1 MASCQQ
7 SVEELFGAAL
17 ECPPEERGAL
27 LDRCCANAPELRR
40 LVEELLLANSQA
52 GSFLEKPHPAL
63 LQARLAAPAAHEI
76 VMIPAAQASPRGRF
90 EPGQVIAGRFTVVRF
105 LACGGMGEVY
115 EVSDGF
121 LQGVH
126 VALKLILPA
135 LATNHSATHRFEQEV
150 LLARKVNHPNLCPIY
165 DISLCHDP
173 APPFLFLTM
182 KLLEGET
189 LAARL
194 RRPAPFTVSDHLAIA
209 CQLTSGLAAIHSAGV
224 IHRDIKPNNVMLL
237 EGAAELR
244 LSLMDFGLARLHE
257 AEATALTQSNLA
269 GTPGYL
275 APELYLGHAPAQAT
289 DLYALGVVL
298 HQVLTGC
305 LPLTNRETLAIEPA
319 PSLALAECPVT
330 LRLAVN
336 ELLAP
341 EPKRRCLAF
350 ERLHAWFGLGPS
362 ALLHLAA
369 SNPASGPASHPAP
382 DANAS
387 AASGAGSSAASDPHP
402 DAALNPN
409 SPENGAWN
417 DHGSAARNTARTGSG
432 NAARTDSGNA
442 AWTNSGNAA
451 ANAHWP
457 AHANAPGNA
466 PGLVPWNA
474 AANAHSLA
482 NSNGLAGPAHVPLAS
497 PAASS
502 APEPRRSRRA
512 FLVTGSLAAASLAGV
527 ALLGRDRLFPS
538 IPDLIPE
545 SIPDL
550 IEDSIADLLHP
561 LPHKRFV
568 ALLHWPPS
576 PDPTLKAMLSGVI
589 DAIAGELARAEAH
602 DRDLFVSAQR
612 TDAPLLTPA
621 QLNEVRESLGAN
633 LILAA
638 SATSSSK
645 LPGNS
650 PGNLPSN
657 SPDGSPGKSPDGS
670 PASSEANSKKDSPI
684 PMQGDREPHSEKD
697 QIELTLRVLTPSL
710 GEPLRQI
717 RLRIPRDRQS
727 ELSERAVQAAARLLN
742 VTRYSPDDQRSRPG
756 TDSAEALAA
765 YQSAQALRKQ
775 PNDTGLDAAI
785 EKYKQALD
793 LDPRYAAAYAR
804 LARAYFHLYNLH
816 RDPAALALA
825 RANCQSALKFEPGSV
840 EASLVL
846 AWVLERSGDLDGAL
860 REIKRALLLDPF
872 DSNTLVSQGAFY
884 ADLARWSDAEA
895 AYAAA
900 VRMRPNRWLGHHELA
915 VILSRQGKYGQA
927 LTEFQSATLVNAYNA
942 QASADL
948 GYTYLQLGRLSEAVL
963 QCRKSYA
970 LRPNVQAALALA
982 EVYRVRGSYQ
992 QAIDFAKSALR
1003 LETSDPEAWVQLAD
1017 CYSSSPSG
1025 RLEAVKAYTRA
1036 RDLQHEQ
1043 LQIEPKDG
1051 PGWMRLALCQ
1061 AKTTNL
1067 KSILPM
1073 VAQAESLHADD
1084 LLSQLSKTRILAI
1097 IGRGREALDTLA
1109 RCAER
1114 GATAFQL
1121 ATLPD
1126 IEAVRQ
1132 DPLYRSKVGSK
1143 SVFDKTELQER
1154 S

>member
-90 EPGQVIAGRFTVVRF
+90 EPGQIIAGRFTVVRF

-194 RRPAPFTVSDHLAIA
+194 RRQAPFTVSDHLAIA

-237 EGAAELR
+237 EGTAELR

-402 DAALNPN
+402 DAALHPN
-409 SPENGAWN
+409 APENGAWN
-417 DHGSAARNTARTGSG
+417 DHGSAARS
-432 NAARTDSGNA
+432 AAPTDAGNA

-466 PGLVPWNA
+466 PGLVPRNA
-474 AANAHSLA
+474 AANAHSPA
-482 NSNGLAGPAHVPLAS
+482 NSNGLAGPAHAPLAS

-638 SATSSSK
+638 SGASLGGS
-645 LPGNS
+645 
-650 PGNLPSN
+650 PSN
-657 SPDGSPGKSPDGS
+657 TNSSPSHPTKDAQGHPQGGSGP
-670 PASSEANSKKDSPI
+670 DSP
-684 PMQGDREPHSEKD
+684 HD

-710 GEPLRQI
+710 GKPLREI
-717 RLRIPRDRQS
+717 RLRILRDRQS

-742 VTRYSPDDQRSRPG
+742 VTRYTPDDQRSRPS

-765 YQSAQALRKQ
+765 YQSAEALRKQ

-785 EKYKQALD
+785 EKYKQAVEI
-793 LDPRYAAAYAR
+793 DPRYAAAYAR

-900 VRMRPNRWLGHHELA
+900 VRMRPNSWLGHHELA

-1017 CYSSSPSG
+1017 CYSSSPVG
-1025 RLEAVKAYTRA
+1025 RVEAVKAYTRA
-1036 RDLQHEQ
+1036 RDLQQEQ
-1043 LQIEPKDG
+1043 LQVEPKDG

-1067 KSILPM
+1067 KPILPM
-1073 VAQAESLHADD
+1073 VVQAESLHADD
-1084 LLSQLSKTRILAI
+1084 LLSQLLKTRILAI
-1097 IGRGREALDTLA
+1097 IGHGHEALDTLA

-1126 IEAVRQ
+1126 VEVVRRN
-1132 DPLYRSKVGSK
+1132 PLYRSTLGSK
-1143 SVFDKTELQER
+1143 AVFDNAELQER

>member
-40 LVEELLLANSQA
+40 LVEELLLANAQA

-90 EPGQVIAGRFTVVRF
+90 EPGQIIAGRFTVVRF

-135 LATNHSATHRFEQEV
+135 LAANDSATHRFEQEV

-165 DISLCHDP
+165 DISLCQDP

-194 RRPAPFTVSDHLAIA
+194 RRQAPFTVSDHLAIA
-209 CQLTSGLAAIHSAGV
+209 CQLTSGLTAIHAAGV

-237 EGAAELR
+237 EGTAELR

-275 APELYLGHAPAQAT
+275 APELYLGHAPSQAT

-330 LRLAVN
+330 LRLAVA

-369 SNPASGPASHPAP
+369 SNPASRPASHPAP

-402 DAALNPN
+402 DAALHPN
-409 SPENGAWN
+409 SPENGARN
-417 DHGSAARNTARTGSG
+417 DHGSAAQNPARTDSG
-432 NAARTDSGNA
+432 NVASTDSGNA
-442 AWTNSGNAA
+442 AWTGSGNAAPTDAGNAA

-457 AHANAPGNA
+457 AHANAPGTA

-474 AANAHSLA
+474 AANAHSPA
-482 NSNGLAGPAHVPLAS
+482 NSNGLAGPAHAPLAS

-576 PDPTLKAMLSGVI
+576 PDPTLKALLSGVI

-612 TDAPLLTPA
+612 TDVPLLTPA

-638 SATSSSK
+638 SGASLGGSPSNTNS
-645 LPGNS
+645 S
-650 PGNLPSN
+650 PGHPTKDAQGH
-657 SPDGSPGKSPDGS
+657 PQGGSGP
-670 PASSEANSKKDSPI
+670 DSP
-684 PMQGDREPHSEKD
+684 HD

-710 GEPLRQI
+710 GAPLREI

-742 VTRYSPDDQRSRPG
+742 VTRYTPDDQRSRPS

-765 YQSAQALRKQ
+765 YQSAEALRKQ

-785 EKYKQALD
+785 EKYKQALE
-793 LDPRYAAAYAR
+793 LDPRYAAAYAG
-804 LARAYFHLYNLH
+804 LARAYFRFYSVHG
-816 RDPAALALA
+816 DAAALVLA
-825 RANCQSALKFEPGSV
+825 RANCQSALTYDPNSV
-840 EASLVL
+840 EAHMAL
-846 AWVLERSGDLDGAL
+846 AWVLERSGDTDGAS
-860 REIKRALLLDPF
+860 REIAKALSLDPA
-872 DSNTLVSQGAFY
+872 NPGTLLSQARFY
-884 ADLARWSDAEA
+884 ANAGRWQEAEA
-895 AYAAA
+895 TFSS
-900 VRMRPNRWLGHHELA
+900 VVKMRPNYWLGHHELG
-915 VILSRQGKYGQA
+915 VIYGRQGRYAQA
-927 LTEFQSATLVNAYNA
+927 LNEFRSATLVSPNNV
-942 QASADL
+942 QALADL
-948 GYTYLQLGRLSEAVL
+948 GDTYLQLGNLSLALEQCKRSFALQPNAQAASHISQVFQAQHDHALSVAYAKKAVELAPSEAEQWTL
-963 QCRKSYA
+963 
-970 LRPNVQAALALA
+970 
-982 EVYRVRGSYQ
+982 
-992 QAIDFAKSALR
+992 
-1003 LETSDPEAWVQLAD
+1003 LAD
-1017 CYSSSPSG
+1017 CYSLSPG
-1025 RLEAVKAYTRA
+1025 T
-1036 RDLQHEQ
+1036 
-1043 LQIEPKDG
+1043 
-1051 PGWMRLALCQ
+1051 
-1061 AKTTNL
+1061 
-1067 KSILPM
+1067 
-1073 VAQAESLHADD
+1073 QAESLKAFSKAIHLQQDSLRDEPGRGPDWMILALCCAKTNRKEAALAWISKAEALHADD
-1084 LLSQLSKTRILAI
+1084 MYSQLLKVRILELV
-1097 IGRGREALDTLA
+1097 GRRREALLNLV
-1109 RCAER
+1109 RCRQR

-1121 ATLPD
+1121 ESLLD
-1126 IEAVRQ
+1126 LEALRR
-1132 DPLYRSKVGSK
+1132 DPLYRNMVGTAVLSAA
-1143 SVFDKTELQER
+1143 T
-1154 S
+1154 

>member
-27 LDRCCANAPELRR
+27 LDRCCVNAPELRR

-63 LQARLAAPAAHEI
+63 LQARLAAPAAHEN

-90 EPGQVIAGRFTVVRF
+90 EPGQIIAGRFTVVRF

-135 LATNHSATHRFEQEV
+135 LAANDSATHRFEQEV

-165 DISLCHDP
+165 DISLCQDP

-194 RRPAPFTVSDHLAIA
+194 RRQAPFTVSDHLAIA

-237 EGAAELR
+237 EGTAELR

-257 AEATALTQSNLA
+257 AEVTALTQSNLA

-402 DAALNPN
+402 DAALHPN

-538 IPDLIPE
+538 IPDLIKD

-638 SATSSSK
+638 SGASLGGSPSNTNS
-645 LPGNS
+645 S
-650 PGNLPSN
+650 PGHPTKDAQGH
-657 SPDGSPGKSPDGS
+657 PQGGSGP
-670 PASSEANSKKDSPI
+670 DSP
-684 PMQGDREPHSEKD
+684 HD

-756 TDSAEALAA
+756 TDSPEALAA
-765 YQSAQALRKQ
+765 YQSAEALRKQ

-785 EKYKQALD
+785 EKYKQAVE

-804 LARAYFHLYNLH
+804 LARAYLGIYKLH
-816 RDPAALALA
+816 RDPAALVLA
-825 RANCQSALKFEPGSV
+825 SANCQSALKYEPNSV
-840 EASLVL
+840 EACLTW
-846 AWVLERSGDLDGAL
+846 AWVLERSGDTNSAL
-860 REIKRALLLDPF
+860 FEIRKALSVDP
-872 DSNTLVSQGAFY
+872 SNPNTLISQGAFY
-884 ADLARWSDAEA
+884 ANLARWSDAEA
-895 AYAAA
+895 AYTAA
-900 VRMRPNRWLGHHELA
+900 VRMRPNNWLGHHELA
-915 VILSRQGKYGQA
+915 VILSREGKYEQA
-927 LTEFQSATLVNAYNA
+927 LSEFQSATLVNTHNA
-942 QASADL
+942 QAQADL
-948 GYTYLQLGRLSEAVL
+948 GDTFLQLGKLGEAVE
-963 QCRKSYA
+963 QCRRSYA
-970 LRPNVQAALALA
+970 LQPNVQAALVQA
-982 EVYRVRGSYQ
+982 EVSRVQGNYQ
-992 QAIDFAKSALR
+992 HALDLAR
-1003 LETSDPEAWVQLAD
+1003 RAVELEPSDTESWMQLAD
-1017 CYSSSPSG
+1017 CYSSSPKG
-1025 RLEAVKAYTRA
+1025 QAEAAKAYAKA
-1036 RDLQHEQ
+1036 RDLQLEQ
-1043 LQIEPKDG
+1043 LQIAPKDG
-1051 PGWMRLALCQ
+1051 PGWMRLALCR
-1061 AKTTNL
+1061 AKTESL
-1067 KSILPM
+1067 KPILQIT
-1073 VAQAESLHADD
+1073 AQADSLHADD
-1084 LLSQLSKTRILAI
+1084 LRSQLLKARVLALL
-1097 IGRGREALDTLA
+1097 GRSHEALNSLA
-1109 RCAER
+1109 RCASR

-1126 IEAVRQ
+1126 VEAIRR
-1132 DPLYRSKVGSK
+1132 DPLYRSTVGPK
-1143 SVFDKTELQER
+1143 AIFDHAELQQR